1 MNASQAYLKQ
11 KNYSKVIEYCGKVL
25 KEDPNNLKTL
35 YRRGVAFL
43 NNQDFD
49 ESKVKIIN
57 KVD

>member
-49 ESKVKIIN
+49 ESKA
-57 KVD
+57 DL